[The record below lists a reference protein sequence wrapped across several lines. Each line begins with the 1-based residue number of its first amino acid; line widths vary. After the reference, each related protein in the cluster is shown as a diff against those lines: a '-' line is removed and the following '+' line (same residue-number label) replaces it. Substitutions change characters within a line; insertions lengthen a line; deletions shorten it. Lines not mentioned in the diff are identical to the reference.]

1 MKTSYKKL
9 TNTEIKEWT
18 FTKISSDP
26 FLFGGDIGN
35 PAIIKQYLV
44 EFNPKTKVED
54 LTLETIS
61 NSVAVSRM
69 KNKILEENSY
79 LDFREVNK
87 PKKKFVSKDK

>member
-1 MKTSYKKL
+1 MKKIYKDLISKDM
-9 TNTEIKEWT
+9 KKWT
-18 FTKISSDP
+18 FTKINNEP

-44 EFNPKTKVED
+44 EFNPEVKVKD

-69 KNKILEENSY
+69 KNKILEENPH

-87 PKKKFVSKDK
+87 PKKKLVSKD

>member
-1 MKTSYKKL
+1 MSKYTDNINK
-9 TNTEIKEWT
+9 EIKRWT
-18 FTKISSDP
+18 FSKIENDP

-35 PAIIKQYLV
+35 PAIIKQYLM

-54 LTLETIS
+54 LTFETIS

-69 KNKILEENSY
+69 KNKLLEENPH

-87 PKKKFVSKDK
+87 PKKKLVRK